1 MFALIGHKIP
11 DRGMDSFSIVKARNV
26 LKNLLLGFFPGFE
39 FVQVNEFFFQHVVE
53 RFNTGVIVAIAL
65 TAHVA
70 RHAVL
75 S

>member
-1 MFALIGHKIP
+1 MYSKSSP
-11 DRGMDSFSIVKARNV
+11 W
-26 LKNLLLGFFPGFE
+26 LLSWFFE